1 VAWSRFSEE
10 VKEHVLRVEVSQFK
24 LGDIGEAQAHTPRFG
39 KLCKEFEVKLQ
50 SRPST
55 VEEDAKDLCVVVRE
69 VGKTCHDRN
78 LEEACVVRN
87 RLGQRSGM
95 TRDRRNANGG

>member
-1 VAWSRFSEE
+1 
-10 VKEHVLRVEVSQFK
+10 
-24 LGDIGEAQAHTPRFG
+24 
-39 KLCKEFEVKLQ
+39 
-50 SRPST
+50 
-55 VEEDAKDLCVVVRE
+55 VVRE